1 MRSCEDCLSARSLCA
16 SSAAASRFS
25 RVGCESKSAI
35 IRHPPI
41 SRRQASGP
49 EDLHHACPGGLMPS
63 LPARFA
69 MSSNPSSLHAVATP
83 GVAPVT
89 ASHSPGAPGVGG
101 GAPALPSSISL
112 KASAQLV
119 AWLTASTCCASSSTK
134 QRPQKMQTL
143 QRVPRRRSLIA
154 CSPLP
159 APQRALEPLAG
170 VGSTELTY
178 GLRES
183 YRTGLS
189 SAGSPGAV
197 LPPGLMKNAR
207 MSATTESGM
216 TVTHAVPT
224 QPRPA
229 SRHAP

>member
-25 RVGCESKSAI
+25 RVGCESKSAN
-35 IRHPPI
+35 IRHPLFREGKRAVWKTP
-41 SRRQASGP
+41 RQ
-49 EDLHHACPGGLMPS
+49 ACPGGLMPS

-69 MSSNPSSLHAVATP
+69 ISSRPSSLHAVATP

-89 ASHSPGAPGVGG
+89 ASHSPGAPGMGG

-119 AWLTASTCCASSSTK
+119 AWLTASTCSASPSTK
-134 QRPQKMQTL
+134 QRPQKTQTL
-143 QRVPRRRSLIA
+143 QRVPRRCSLIA

-159 APQRALEPLAG
+159 APQRAPDPLAG
-170 VGSTELTY
+170 VGSTELTR
-178 GLRES
+178 GLRGS

-197 LPPGLMKNAR
+197 LPPGLIKNAR

-216 TVTHAVPT
+216 TVTQAVPT

-229 SRHAP
+229 SRQAP